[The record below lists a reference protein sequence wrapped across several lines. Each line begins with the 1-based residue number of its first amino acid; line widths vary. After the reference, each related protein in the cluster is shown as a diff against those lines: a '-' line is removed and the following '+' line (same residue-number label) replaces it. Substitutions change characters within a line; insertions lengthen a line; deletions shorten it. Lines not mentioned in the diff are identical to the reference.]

1 MTRSAKKDSVEL
13 VNFLVLSEKRK
24 NVLLLL
30 REGPKTLYD
39 IRTSLGVT
47 SSGIIPQLR
56 KMEERDLIYQKGK
69 SYALTDIG
77 WLISKSFYNFYGL
90 VNVIEENKYFWEEHD
105 ITAIPEGLLM
115 RLHELGEYNVYE
127 SNPTDMEKPHRE
139 YIKNLLSSNWVRG
152 VSPVLH
158 PEYPKAINTLG
169 QRGADVSLIMTEE
182 VFERIKKDHTPELK
196 EGLRYDNVRFFICKK
211 DVGIAF
217 TVSDVFLSMRLF
229 RLKDGSYDFYRN
241 IISYE
246 RSAINKW
253 GEDLFK
259 HFEKDSELIEQ
270 AP

>member
-1 MTRSAKKDSVEL
+1 M

-56 KMEERDLIYQKGK
+56 KMEERSLIIQKGK
-69 SYALTDIG
+69 TYALTDIG
-77 WLISKSFYNFYGL
+77 RLISKSFYNFYGL
-90 VNVIEENKYFWEEHD
+90 VKVIEENKYFWEDHE
-105 ITAIPEGLLM
+105 ITAIPEELLM
-115 RLHELGEYNVYE
+115 RIHELGEYSVYE

-139 YIKNLLSSNWVRG
+139 YIKNLLSSSWVRG

-158 PEYPKAINTLG
+158 PEYPRAINTLA
-169 QRGADVSLIMTEE
+169 QRGAYVSIIMTEE
-182 VFERIKKDHTPELK
+182 VLERIKKDHMPELK
-196 EGLRYDNVRFFICKK
+196 EGLGYDNVRFLVCKK
-211 DVGIAF
+211 DIGVAF
-217 TVSDVFLSMRLF
+217 TVTDVFLSMRLF
-229 RLKDGSYDFYRN
+229 LLKDGTYDFYRN

-246 RSAINKW
+246 KSALKW